1 MENWTLK
8 PLEYQQVKEIA
19 KQFASSI
26 LGKELIEDLTP
37 AADKEEVQYRLQETV
52 EGFDLI
58 RLKGDFS
65 LGGLRDIRAILRRAR
80 VGGLLYENELLDVAS
95 TIHAGRKCKSLLRK
109 IDEETASLSILRGL
123 TNQIASLEQL
133 EKKIESCIDEQGFV
147 ANQAS
152 PVLAKIRHEME
163 RIKHQITDTLQNMIR
178 NPRYQKMMQEPIITT
193 RYDRYVVPI
202 KQEYRG
208 SFQGI
213 IHDQSS
219 SGATLFVEPEAVV
232 QLNNKLKESE
242 LKEKKEIERILQEL
256 TGEVAQEVEAL
267 EQNVMAL
274 SKFDLIL
281 AKARFGKKLKAVVP
295 DLSDDH
301 ILELKQARH
310 PLIDPEQIVPID
322 VQMGT
327 EYQAIIITGP
337 NTGGK
342 TVTLKTIG
350 LLALM
355 AQSGLPIPAAEGS
368 KVPVYSGV
376 FADIGDEQSI
386 EQSLSTFSGHLT
398 NIIRILKKLDS
409 RSLVLFDELGAGTDP
424 TEGAALAMAILK
436 HVIEQDCSI
445 VATTHYSE
453 LKLFAHNHPKAINAS
468 VEFDVQTLRP
478 TYRLLIGVP
487 GRSNAFAISKRLGLP
502 ESIIHLAKSELSQD
516 ESRLEEMITALTVE
530 KRTSEVERSKV
541 ESLRAEAEKLVS
553 ELRLKLEQW
562 EEEKSRLKEQARREA
577 QAIVSK
583 AEHEAEDV
591 MKQLRQWAKQRPQ
604 ELKEHQLFEAKKRLK
619 EAVPDTELPQKV
631 VSVSDNE
638 NVLELGDEVFVPRFN
653 QKGTIV
659 EKIGDNEYQVQI
671 GMLKMKL
678 SRNQLEK
685 RASKTVATPTKTM
698 TSVKRKSIDIK
709 SELDLRG
716 KMVEEAILD
725 IDKYLDASILAGLK
739 HVSLIHGKG
748 TGALRAGVHNF
759 LRKHRNVKSYRMG
772 SHGEGGS
779 GVTIVELK

>member
-1 MENWTLK
+1 
-8 PLEYQQVKEIA
+8 
-19 KQFASSI
+19 
-26 LGKELIEDLTP
+26 
-37 AADKEEVQYRLQETV
+37 
-52 EGFDLI
+52 
-58 RLKGDFS
+58 
-65 LGGLRDIRAILRRAR
+65 
-80 VGGLLYENELLDVAS
+80 
-95 TIHAGRKCKSLLRK
+95 
-109 IDEETASLSILRGL
+109 
-123 TNQIASLEQL
+123 
-133 EKKIESCIDEQGFV
+133 
-147 ANQAS
+147 
-152 PVLAKIRHEME
+152 
-163 RIKHQITDTLQNMIR
+163 
-178 NPRYQKMMQEPIITT
+178 
-193 RYDRYVVPI
+193 VVPI

-562 EEEKSRLKEQARREA
+562 EEEKSRLK
-577 QAIVSK
+577 
-583 AEHEAEDV
+583 
-591 MKQLRQWAKQRPQ
+591 
-604 ELKEHQLFEAKKRLK
+604 
-619 EAVPDTELPQKV
+619 
-631 VSVSDNE
+631 
-638 NVLELGDEVFVPRFN
+638 
-653 QKGTIV
+653 
-659 EKIGDNEYQVQI
+659 
-671 GMLKMKL
+671 
-678 SRNQLEK
+678 
-685 RASKTVATPTKTM
+685 
-698 TSVKRKSIDIK
+698 
-709 SELDLRG
+709 
-716 KMVEEAILD
+716 
-725 IDKYLDASILAGLK
+725 
-739 HVSLIHGKG
+739 
-748 TGALRAGVHNF
+748 
-759 LRKHRNVKSYRMG
+759 
-772 SHGEGGS
+772 
-779 GVTIVELK
+779 